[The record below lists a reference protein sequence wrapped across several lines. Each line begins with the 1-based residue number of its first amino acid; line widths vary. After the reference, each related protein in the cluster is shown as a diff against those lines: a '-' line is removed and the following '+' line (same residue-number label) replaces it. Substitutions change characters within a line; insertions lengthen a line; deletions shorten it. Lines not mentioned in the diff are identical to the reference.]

1 MISLE
6 SNYQQNFEFISN
18 SNGFECAIKLKS
30 VLLNDA
36 GNWTCELWDFENS
49 ENYVRGQ
56 ILLNII
62 SSTKL
67 LSPSVVPILAVS
79 IIIIVIVGITIFC
92 YMYYKKRKSTSEIS
106 KEEFEKSFGEGTL
119 VNPLTIPD
127 NTKQNEKV
135 SFLKSISAVWIQT
148 PDVNRNERPKF
159 S

>member
-6 SNYQQNFEFISN
+6 NDYQKKLEFIAN
-18 SNGFECAIKLKS
+18 SNGYECAIKLRS

-49 ENYVRGQ
+49 GNYVRGQ
-56 ILLNII
+56 ILLNI

-67 LSPSVVPILAVS
+67 LSTSVVSILVVS

-92 YMYYKKRKSTSEIS
+92 YVYYKKRKSTSEIS

-127 NTKQNEKV
+127 NTKQNEKA

-148 PDVNRNERPKF
+148 PDVYRNERPKF